1 MELIKTDKAKY
12 KEYEDALL
20 ERDQAKKEA
29 GQIWTAYI
37 KKFGQLICD
46 IYEEKVACIKCK
58 KTIEFYQNAI
68 NHGLEVDMS
77 EVCSFLDS
85 EMADYYA
92 KLREM
97 MDGRKRCEDSE
108 DSSAY
113 EVERS
118 KTLYRRIA
126 KLIHPDINP
135 GTDRN
140 AALMELWQ
148 RTVTAY
154 HANDIKELSE
164 LEVLIRKALREIG
177 GEDLHVDIPDIDD
190 RIDEIKTEIAEIR
203 STEPYIYRKYIDDD
217 MAEGLKKQELQTE
230 LDVFRRY
237 HEELEKV
244 IEEMLTEGGLTI
256 KWELN

>member
-1 MELIKTDKAKY
+1 MELLKTDKAKY
-12 KEYEDALL
+12 KEYEDVLL
-20 ERDQAKKEA
+20 ERDQVKKEA

-68 NHGLEVDMS
+68 NHGKAVDMG
-77 EVCSFLDS
+77 EVQSFLDAQ
-85 EMADYYA
+85 MAEYYA
-92 KLREM
+92 KLKEM
-97 MDGRKRCEDSE
+97 LDGRKRCEE
-108 DSSAY
+108 AGESSAY

-126 KLIHPDINP
+126 KLLHPDINP
-135 GTDRN
+135 QTDRN
-140 AALMELWQ
+140 AVLMELWQ
-148 RTVTAY
+148 RTMTAY

-164 LEVLIRKALREIG
+164 LEVLIRKALRELG
-177 GEDLHVDIPDIDD
+177 GDGMQIDIPDIED
-190 RIDEIKTEIAEIR
+190 RIDEIKREIAEIR
-203 STEPYIYRKYIDDD
+203 STEPYTYRKFIDDT
-217 MAEGLKKQELQTE
+217 MVEGLKRQELQTE
-230 LDVFRRY
+230 LDIFRTY
-237 HEELEKV
+237 HNELETV